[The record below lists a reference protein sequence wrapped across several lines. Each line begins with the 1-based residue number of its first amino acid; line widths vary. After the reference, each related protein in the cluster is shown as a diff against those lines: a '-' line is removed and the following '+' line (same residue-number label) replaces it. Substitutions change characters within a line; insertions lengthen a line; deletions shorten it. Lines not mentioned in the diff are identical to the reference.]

1 MGNFLEKIESVR
13 DAFKAGLYEPA
24 LALALT
30 LPDICAKIEHQ
41 SMSSARGYIEW
52 CDAHI
57 FTSQSTDSDVS
68 FTGAALYQLRC
79 SFLHNGDNTIYKNE
93 GKTWKD
99 VKIQV
104 FELMKPKNEHRNELM
119 LKIETWK
126 DTDTDTG
133 DITYKAKMNMQY
145 IIDLICN
152 ASEEFYDSWQ
162 EKDDFDDHVVN
173 ILSYSS

>member
-1 MGNFLEKIESVR
+1 
-13 DAFKAGLYEPA
+13 
-24 LALALT
+24 
-30 LPDICAKIEHQ
+30 
-41 SMSSARGYIEW
+41 
-52 CDAHI
+52 
-57 FTSQSTDSDVS
+57 
-68 FTGAALYQLRC
+68 
-79 SFLHNGDNTIYKNE
+79 
-93 GKTWKD
+93 
-99 VKIQV
+99 
-104 FELMKPKNEHRNELM
+104 M

-126 DTDTDTG
+126 DTDTG